1 MGKMSKHRKW
11 LSTLLVCVLVCG
23 LLPIYGV
30 GIPQASATSDTITI
44 DGIKDA
50 AWDGIAS
57 VGVSPSP
64 AKSELGSK
72 NIDNLKFTNDG
83 EYLYYWVDAN
93 VENWT
98 ANGQYIHIALQ
109 VNEEDSGISTGPEGT
124 WKGQY
129 SFSGTEKKPKFHI
142 MQRIKN
148 HTEINSAGVFKSTD
162 LITPV
167 LSTETNLLGAKFAVN
182 REVGFEGRIP
192 LSALDLKNGDTIKAI
207 VVLSGNNTSQHGAF
221 DVIPEITGNMK
232 AGTWD
237 ESGAKLNVQSVY
249 SNPYTIR
256 TFDVTVDGIKDAA
269 WDQAP
274 ILGRSETANTW
285 IVDKGD
291 GTTETAG
298 PFHIDNLRIHNDGYF
313 LYYYIDAV
321 NVPNWGV
328 DGQYINLALNVNDE
342 DSGVEGNPFNT
353 QFKFTA
359 TKKPQFHIVQR
370 ISNNKELH
378 SAAVYKSSELG
389 NPLLATWSALKGAE
403 FAVDRE
409 LGFEGKI
416 PLSVLGLKNGDTV
429 KGIAVLSGNN
439 SALHGAFDAIVEN
452 PGNEVADSWNESGS
466 NKNALS
472 VYSQE
477 MTVKGA
483 VSELTIV
490 DSTPG
495 VGSVNVPIS
504 TYSISIDFNDDVTQ
518 TGPVSVTD
526 VTYSHIVSGK
536 NLTLYVNSDLEYGKT
551 YEVKIPANSLQS
563 ATYGPLEKDLSFTFT
578 VEPHPT
584 TKRFIHLYYDR
595 PEKNY
600 TNWNIWVWST
610 GLTNDEKLFKE
621 ERNGM
626 MFAEIP
632 VAFNSNSVGFKIRKG
647 KWEETDIDLD
657 RMITFAPG
665 QSTAKVF
672 VKQNTVEIRQLKHI
686 NNPVMD
692 QGITSFFYRDELLLR
707 ENKMDTIEGVKLVIE
722 NDGNSTSYDMTYDS
736 VEEYFQ
742 VAVADVPLG
751 KSYYHYEVTRAG
763 GVTKSEKDYYNPN
776 VEDGKS
782 YFEYK
787 DPNWNVSASIP
798 ATGVSY
804 KQTAELSVNVSV
816 TGGELSDIKDVFAD
830 LTAIGGSAKE
840 PIDKTLLKQQIAIKE
855 GTTPGEKTIP
865 VTLVDRF
872 GHYVAVNT
880 KLNVV
885 AASTEPSS
893 KLDFDWDEARIY
905 FVLTDRFANG
915 DNSNDN
921 PNGENYD
928 KTHLETYHGGDF
940 RGLINNLDYMEKL
953 GINTLWITPIVDNID
968 YNLASA
974 APYKYQY
981 GYHGYWAKDFTKID
995 EHLGD
1000 LDTFKELIDKAH
1012 DRGIKIMVDVV
1023 LNHTGYGL
1031 KPTDTNTNHLTNFPT
1046 DEDRARFGGMIRG
1059 PGGSG
1064 DITGEVGGLPD
1075 LITEDPAVRDQIVQ
1089 WQADWLN
1096 KARTDRGDTID
1107 FFRADTIKHV
1117 EGTAWRALKNAVN
1130 AIDPEFK
1137 IIGEYFGA
1145 SLDVTG
1151 GYLGTGQMDSL
1162 LDFDFKSQAKSFV
1175 NGNID
1180 NVISN
1185 LENRSNRINNNST
1198 LGQFLSSHDED
1209 GFLYSVGNDEN
1220 KLKVAA
1226 ALQITSKG
1234 QPVVYYGEELGATG
1248 RNGDFDKGV
1257 LGENR
1262 KDMPW
1267 NKVTEKAGLLNHYT
1281 SLLNIR
1287 EKYSKT
1293 FSKGT
1298 QKKTSGSDAD
1308 KYVVYERNYLNESI
1322 FVGLNIDDV
1331 AKSATFAV
1339 PFEAGSTLVDEYNDK
1354 YYTVSMDKTVTINI
1368 PAKANG
1374 GTAIVI
1380 KSSVYSGGGSSG
1392 GTAPAD
1398 EAALAINEQN
1408 LKNAADGKVSVA
1420 VSGGVKRIELPLNT
1434 ADLLGSNVLE
1444 VKRDNATIQLPASV
1458 LKAVAALVSG
1468 DSAKGSKIV
1477 FEFEPVAADAAKSL
1491 LDKKKEAGSDVSPAS
1506 EVYHLSLYVSTAD
1519 GKKLP
1524 LSTFEQPLTIILKLA
1539 DNANTDLTGIY
1550 YIGDNGELEYI
1561 GGKVDNGFMKADIT
1575 HFSKYAILEFNKTF
1589 SDVSSKH
1596 WASNVIKTLAAKH
1609 IIEGTSATTFSP
1621 SKDLTRAEFVALLVR
1636 ALDLKATKQ
1645 AAFSDVADKAWYA
1658 EAVAAASEAGLVTG
1672 DDKGKFNPS
1681 AKVTREEMAVIL
1693 IRAYEKK
1700 TGKKAEQ
1707 AGNASLKDSE
1717 SISAWAKSS
1726 VSQAVAL
1733 GLLQGRDGGLF
1744 APKASLNRAEGAQV
1758 IHSLIKE

>member
-1 MGKMSKHRKW
+1 MRKMRKHRKW
-11 LSTLLVCVLVCG
+11 LSTLLVCALVCG

-30 GIPQASATSDTITI
+30 GIPQASASSDTITI
-44 DGIKDA
+44 DGVKDA

-57 VGVSPSP
+57 VGESAPVGWS
-64 AKSELGSK
+64 GFDI
-72 NIDNLKFTNDG
+72 NNLKFTNDG
-83 EYLYYWVDAN
+83 AYLYYWVDAN
-93 VENWT
+93 VGFWAE
-98 ANGQYIHIALQ
+98 NGQYIHIALQ
-109 VNEEDSGISTGPEGT
+109 VNEEDSEISTGPEGPSGPEAT

-129 SFSGTEKKPKFHI
+129 NFSGTAKKPQFHI
-142 MQRIKN
+142 MQRIMN
-148 HTEINSAGVFKSTD
+148 NVHIRSAALFKSTD
-162 LITPV
+162 LVTPV
-167 LSTETNLLGAKFAVN
+167 LSTETSLKGAKFAVN
-182 REVGFEGRIP
+182 REQGFEGKIP
-192 LSALDLKNGDTIKAI
+192 LSELGLKNGDTIRAI
-207 VVLSGNNTSQHGAF
+207 VVLSGNADSQHGAF
-221 DVIPEITGNMK
+221 DVIPRVSGNMY
-232 AGTWD
+232 ALSWN
-237 ESGAKLNVQSVY
+237 ESGNVNTQSVY
-249 SNPYTIR
+249 SNPYTIH
-256 TFDVTVDGIKDAA
+256 TFEVAVDGIKDAA
-269 WDQAP
+269 WEQAP
-274 ILGRSETANTW
+274 ILGRSETGS
-285 IVDKGD
+285 DKG
-291 GTTETAG
+291 GTNQ
-298 PFHIDNLRIHNDGYF
+298 FHIDNLRIYNDGYF
-313 LYYYIDAV
+313 LYYWIDAV
-321 NVPNWGV
+321 AVPDWG
-328 DGQYINLALNVNDE
+328 DSGPYLDLALQIND
-342 DSGVEGNPFNT
+342 DNSGFDGNPEGFQYDFSLTSN
-353 QFKFTA
+353 
-359 TKKPQFHIVQR
+359 KPQFHIVQKVEEG
-370 ISNNKELH
+370 NLGKGE
-378 SAAVYKSSELG
+378 VYASTDLS
-389 NPLLATWSALKGAE
+389 NPLPSSVLEGAE
-403 FAVDRE
+403 FAVTRTT
-409 LGFEGKI
+409 GFEGKI
-416 PLSVLGLKNGDTV
+416 PLSALGLKNGDDV
-429 KGIAVLSGNN
+429 RAIAVISGNTPN
-439 SALHGAFDAIVEN
+439 EHGAFDVIVEHSN
-452 PGNEVADSWNESGS
+452 NTVAAGGEWNSSS
-466 NKNALS
+466 NKNKQGE
-472 VYSQE
+472 YSAARTIQ
-477 MTVKGA
+477 GA
-483 VSELTIV
+483 VSELVIV
-490 DSTPG
+490 KSTPG
-495 VGSVNVPIS
+495 VGSANVPIS
-504 TYSISIDFNDDVTQ
+504 TYSISVDFNDDVTQ

-526 VTYSHIVSGK
+526 VTYSHVVSGK
-536 NLTLYVNSDLEYGKT
+536 NITFDINSDLEYGKT

-578 VEPHPT
+578 VEPHPL
-584 TKRFIHLYYDR
+584 TKRYIHLYYDR
-595 PEKNY
+595 PARDY
-600 TNWNIWVWST
+600 TDWNIWVWST

-632 VAFNSNSVGFKIRKG
+632 VALNSNSVGFKLRKG
-647 KWEETDIDLD
+647 DWVERDIDLD

-672 VKQNTVEIRQLKHI
+672 IKQNTVEIRQVKHI
-686 NNPVMD
+686 SNPVMD
-692 QGITSFFYRDELLLR
+692 QGITSFFYRDELLMR
-707 ENKMDTIEGVKLVIE
+707 DNKMDTIEGVKLVIE

-763 GVTKSEKDYYNPN
+763 GVTKSEKDYYNSN

-787 DPNWNVSASIP
+787 DPSWSVSASIP
-798 ATGVSY
+798 AKGVSY

-855 GTTPGEKTIP
+855 GTTAGEKTIP

-872 GHYVAVNT
+872 GHYVKVET

-885 AASTEPSS
+885 APSG
-893 KLDFDWDEARIY
+893 KPDFDWDEARIY

-915 DNSNDN
+915 DTSNDN
-921 PNGENYD
+921 PNGEKYD
-928 KTHLETYHGGDF
+928 KAHLETYHGGDF

-1023 LNHTGYGL
+1023 INHTGYGL

-1130 AIDPEFK
+1130 AIDPDFK

-1145 SLDVTG
+1145 SIDVTG

-1180 NVISN
+1180 EVVRN
-1185 LENRSNRINNNST
+1185 LENRSNRINNTST

-1248 RNGDFDKGV
+1248 RNGDFDKGI

-1267 NKVTEKAGLLNHYT
+1267 NKVTEKAGLLNHYRN
-1281 SLLNIR
+1281 LLNIR

-1339 PFEAGSTLVDEYNDK
+1339 PFDAGSFVRDEYNDK
-1354 YYTVSMDKTVTINI
+1354 VYTVSSDKTVTINI

-1374 GTAIVI
+1374 GTAII
-1380 KSSVYSGGGSSG
+1380 AKGTGYSSGGPVGG
-1392 GTAPAD
+1392 GTAPDD

-1561 GGKVDNGFMKADIT
+1561 GGKVDNGVMKADIT

-1707 AGNASLKDSE
+1707 AGNASLKDSD

>member
-1 MGKMSKHRKW
+1 MRKMRKQRKW
-11 LSTLLVCVLVCG
+11 LSVLLVCALVCG

-30 GIPQASATSDTITI
+30 GTPQASASSDTITV
-44 DGIKDA
+44 DGVKDA
-50 AWDGIAS
+50 AWDSIPS
-57 VGVSPSP
+57 VGES
-64 AKSELGSK
+64 AAAGWQGF

-83 EYLYYWVDAN
+83 AYLYYWVDAN
-93 VENWT
+93 VGFWAE
-98 ANGQYIHIALQ
+98 NGQYIHIALQ
-109 VNEEDSGISTGPEGT
+109 VNDEDSGISTGPEGPSGPVST

-129 SFSGTEKKPKFHI
+129 NFSMADKKPQFHI
-142 MQRIKN
+142 MQRIMN
-148 HTEINSAGVFKSTD
+148 DVDIRSAAVFKSTD
-162 LITPV
+162 LVTPI
-167 LSTETNLLGAKFAVN
+167 LSTETSLKGAKFAVN
-182 REVGFEGRIP
+182 RVQGFEGKIP
-192 LSALDLKNGDTIKAI
+192 LSELGLNNGDTIKAI
-207 VVLSGNNTSQHGAF
+207 VVLSGNDANQHGAF
-221 DVIPEITGNMK
+221 DVIPRVAGNK
-232 AGTWD
+232 VAEDWNA
-237 ESGAKLNVQSVY
+237 SGDVSTQSVY
-249 SNPYTIR
+249 SNPYTVK
-256 TFDVTVDGIKDAA
+256 TFQVAVDGVKDAA

-274 ILGRSETANTW
+274 ILGRSETGS
-285 IVDKGD
+285 DKG
-291 GTTETAG
+291 GSNQ
-298 PFHIDNLRIHNDGYF
+298 FHIDNLRIYNDGYF
-313 LYYYIDAV
+313 LYYWIDAV
-321 NVPNWGV
+321 AVPNWG
-328 DGQYINLALNVNDE
+328 DSGPYLNLALQINNE
-342 DSGVEGNPFNT
+342 NSGINGNPEGFQYDFSGTVN
-353 QFKFTA
+353 
-359 TKKPQFHIVQR
+359 KPQFHIVQKVEDG
-370 ISNNKELH
+370 NLGKGE
-378 SAAVYKSSELG
+378 VYASTDL
-389 NPLLATWSALKGAE
+389 NSALPASVLSGAE
-403 FAVDRE
+403 FAVTRTT
-409 LGFEGKI
+409 GFEGKI
-416 PLSVLGLKNGDTV
+416 PLSALGLKNGDDV
-429 KGIAVLSGNN
+429 RAIAVISGDNRN
-439 SALHGAFDAIVEN
+439 QHGAFDVIVEHPN
-452 PGNEVADSWNESGS
+452 NKVAANAEWDSSSLKNEQSE
-466 NKNALS
+466 
-472 VYSQE
+472 YSAAHKI
-477 MTVKGA
+477 KGA
-483 VSELTIV
+483 INELVIIK
-490 DSTPG
+490 STPG
-495 VGSVNVPIS
+495 VGSANVPIS
-504 TYSISIDFNDDVTQ
+504 TYGISIDFNDDVTQ

-526 VTYSHIVSGK
+526 VAYSHIISGK
-536 NLTLYVNSDLEYGKT
+536 NLTFYVNSDLEYGKT
-551 YEVKIPANSLQS
+551 YEVKIPANSLHS

-578 VEPHPT
+578 IEPHPL
-584 TKRFIHLYYDR
+584 TKRYIHLYYDR
-595 PEKNY
+595 PARDY
-600 TNWNIWVWST
+600 TDWNIWVWST

-632 VAFNSNSVGFKIRKG
+632 VAMSSNSVGFKLRKG
-647 KWEETDIDLD
+647 NWVERDVDLD
-657 RMITFAPG
+657 RMITFEPG

-672 VKQNTVEIRQLKHI
+672 VKQGTVEIRQLKHLS
-686 NNPVMD
+686 NPVMD

-722 NDGNSTSYDMTYDS
+722 NNNSTTSYDMNYNST
-736 VEEYFQ
+736 EEYFE
-742 VAVADVPLG
+742 VAVPNVPLG
-751 KSYYHYEVTRAG
+751 ISYYHYEVTRAG

-787 DPNWNVSASIP
+787 DPDWTFSASIP
-798 ATGVSY
+798 AGGVSH

-816 TGGELSDIKDVFAD
+816 TGGELSDIKGIYAD
-830 LTAIGGSAKE
+830 LTAVGGSAKE
-840 PIDKTLLKQQIAIKE
+840 PIDTTLLKQRIAIKE
-855 GTTPGEKTIP
+855 STTPGEKTIP

-872 GHYVAVNT
+872 GHYVTVET

-885 AASTEPSS
+885 APSSDPSS

-905 FVLTDRFANG
+905 FVLTDRFSNG
-915 DNSNDN
+915 DPSNDN

-968 YNLASA
+968 YNLASQ

-1031 KPTDTNTNHLTNFPT
+1031 KPTDTNTNNLTNFPT

-1117 EGTAWRALKNAVN
+1117 ESTTWRALKNAVN
-1130 AIDPEFK
+1130 AIDPDFK

-1145 SLDVTG
+1145 SIDVTG

-1162 LDFDFKSQAKSFV
+1162 LDFDFKAQAKSFV
-1175 NGNID
+1175 NDGKID
-1180 NVISN
+1180 EVMSN
-1185 LENRSNRINNNST
+1185 LEQRSNRINNTST

-1209 GFLYSVGNDEN
+1209 GFLYSVGNDES
-1220 KLKVAA
+1220 KLKVAS

-1248 RNGDFDKGV
+1248 RNGVFDQGI

-1267 NKVTEKAGLLNHYT
+1267 DKMTEKADLLNHYKN
-1281 SLLNIR
+1281 LLNIR
-1287 EKYSKT
+1287 GKYSKV

-1298 QKKTSGSDAD
+1298 QKKTTGGDAD
-1308 KYVVYERNYLNESI
+1308 KYVVFERNYLNESI

-1331 AKSATFAV
+1331 AKTATFTV
-1339 PFEAGSTLVDEYNDK
+1339 PFEAGSVVRDEYNDRF
-1354 YYTVSMDKTVTINI
+1354 YTVGSDKTVTISI
-1368 PAKANG
+1368 PAKAKG
-1374 GTAIVI
+1374 GTAII
-1380 KSSVYSGGGSSG
+1380 AKNSGYPNGGPSSIGGG
-1392 GTAPAD
+1392 GTAPVD
-1398 EAALAINEQN
+1398 EAALAINEQS

-1420 VSGGVKRIELPLNT
+1420 VSSGVKRIELPLNT
-1434 ADLLGSNVLE
+1434 ADILGSNVLE
-1444 VKRDNATIQLPASV
+1444 VKRDNAVIQIPASI
-1458 LKAVAALVSG
+1458 LKAVGALVSG

-1477 FEFEPVAADAAKSL
+1477 FEFEPVDQAAAKSL
-1491 LDKKKEAGSDVSPAS
+1491 LDSKKEAGSDVTPAS

-1524 LSTFEQPLTIILKLA
+1524 LSKFEQPLTIRLKLA
-1539 DNANTDLTGIY
+1539 DNADTDLTGIY
-1550 YIGDNGELEYI
+1550 YIADNGELEYI
-1561 GGKVDNGFMKADIT
+1561 GGTVDNGFMKAEIT

-1589 SDVSSKH
+1589 SDVPSKH
-1596 WASNVIKTLAAKH
+1596 WASKVIKTLAAKH

-1621 SKDLTRAEFVALLVR
+1621 SKELTRAEFVALLVR

-1645 AAFSDVADKAWYA
+1645 ANFSDVSGTAWYA
-1658 EAVAAASEAGLVTG
+1658 DVVAAASEAGLVTG
-1672 DDKGKFNPS
+1672 DDKGKFNPG

-1707 AGNASLKDSE
+1707 PAGSASLKDSD
-1717 SISAWAKSS
+1717 SISAWAASS
-1726 VSQAVAL
+1726 VAQAVEL
-1733 GLLQGRDGGLF
+1733 GLLQGREGGLF

-1758 IHSLIKE
+1758 IHSLVN

>member
-1 MGKMSKHRKW
+1 MEKMSKHRKW
-11 LSTLLVCVLVCG
+11 LSTLLVCALVCG

-30 GIPQASATSDTITI
+30 GTPQASATSDTITI

-57 VGVSPSP
+57 VGVSPS
-64 AKSELGSK
+64 AGWEGFS
-72 NIDNLKFTNDG
+72 IDNLKFTNDG
-83 EYLYYWVDAN
+83 TYLYYWVDASYIPDD
-93 VENWT
+93 WLDD
-98 ANGQYIHIALQ
+98 GQYIHIALQ
-109 VNEEDSGISTGPEGT
+109 VNDQDSGISAGPSGASGPT
-124 WKGQY
+124 KYWNGQY
-129 SFSGTEKKPKFHI
+129 NFSGTDKKPQFHI
-142 MQRIKN
+142 MQRLKGVN
-148 HTEINSAGVFKSTD
+148 EVRSAAVFKSTD
-162 LITPV
+162 LTNPI
-167 LSTETNLLGAKFAVN
+167 LSTESNLKGAEFKID
-182 REVGFEGRIP
+182 RTQGFEGKVP
-192 LSALDLKNGDTIKAI
+192 LSELGLVNGDQIKAI
-207 VVLSGNNTSQHGAF
+207 VVLSGNTSAEHGAF
-221 DVIPEITGNMK
+221 DVIPEHTDNKIAK
-232 AGTWD
+232 SWK
-237 ESGAKLNVQSVY
+237 ESLANAQAVY
-249 SNPYTIR
+249 SNAFTIR
-256 TFDVTVDGIKDAA
+256 TFDITIDGIKDAA

-274 ILGRSETANTW
+274 ILGRSETANNW
-285 IVDKGD
+285 D
-291 GTTETAG
+291 GS
-298 PFHIDNLRIHNDGYF
+298 PNFHIDNLRIYNDGYN
-313 LYYYIDAV
+313 LYYWVDAV
-321 NVPNWGV
+321 SLPDWSGNGPFLDLAINVVGENSGISAAP
-328 DGQYINLALNVNDE
+328 DGYNKYTFE
-342 DSGVEGNPFNT
+342 NT
-353 QFKFTA
+353 TEKPKF
-359 TKKPQFHIVQR
+359 HVMQR
-370 ISNNKELH
+370 ITNDSQKKAKVFQSTDLVNPILASN
-378 SAAVYKSSELG
+378 
-389 NPLLATWSALKGAE
+389 TALKGAE
-403 FAVDRE
+403 FAAHFE
-409 LGFEGKI
+409 TGFEGKI
-416 PLSVLGLKNGDTV
+416 PLSVLGLKNGQQV
-429 KGIAVLSGNN
+429 KAIAVLTGDNPN
-439 SALHGAFDAIVEN
+439 QHGALDVIVED
-452 PGNEVADSWNESGS
+452 PANEVANDWTPSSI
-466 NKNALS
+466 NKQGT
-472 VYSQE
+472 YSE
-477 MTVKGA
+477 AWTIKGA

-504 TYSISIDFNDDVTQ
+504 TYSISVDFNDDVTQ

-526 VTYSHIVSGK
+526 VTYSHVVSGK
-536 NLTLYVNSDLEYGKT
+536 NITFDINSDLEYGKT

-578 VEPHPT
+578 VEPHPL
-584 TKRFIHLYYDR
+584 TKRYIHLYYDR
-595 PEKNY
+595 PARDY
-600 TNWNIWVWST
+600 TDWNIWVWST
-610 GLTNDEKLFKE
+610 GLTNDQKLFKE

-632 VAFNSNSVGFKIRKG
+632 VALNSNSVGFKLRKG
-647 KWEETDIDLD
+647 DWVERDIDLD

-672 VKQNTVEIRQLKHI
+672 IKQNTVEIRQVKHI
-686 NNPVMD
+686 SNPVMD
-692 QGITSFFYRDELLLR
+692 QGITSFFYRDELLMR
-707 ENKMDTIEGVKLVIE
+707 DNKMDTIEGVKLVIE

-763 GVTKSEKDYYNPN
+763 GVTKSEKDYYNSN

-798 ATGVSY
+798 AKGVSY

-872 GHYVAVNT
+872 GHYVKVET

-885 AASTEPSS
+885 APSG
-893 KLDFDWDEARIY
+893 KPDFDWDEARIY

-915 DNSNDN
+915 DTSNDN
-921 PNGENYD
+921 PNGEKYD
-928 KTHLETYHGGDF
+928 KAHLETYHGGDF

-1023 LNHTGYGL
+1023 INHTGYGL
-1031 KPTDTNTNHLTNFPT
+1031 KPTDTNTNKLTNFPT

-1130 AIDPEFK
+1130 AIDPDFK

-1145 SLDVTG
+1145 SIDVTG

-1175 NGNID
+1175 NGSID
-1180 NVISN
+1180 EVVRN
-1185 LENRSNRINNNST
+1185 LENRSNRINNTST

-1248 RNGDFDKGV
+1248 RNGDFDKGI

-1267 NKVTEKAGLLNHYT
+1267 DNVTKKAGLLNHYKN
-1281 SLLNIR
+1281 LLNIR

-1339 PFEAGSTLVDEYNDK
+1339 PFEAGSFVKDEYNDK
-1354 YYTVSMDKTVTINI
+1354 VYTVSSDKTVTISI

-1374 GTAIVI
+1374 GTAII
-1380 KSSVYSGGGSSG
+1380 AKGTGYSSGGPVGG

-1420 VSGGVKRIELPLNT
+1420 VSSGVKSIELPLNT

-1468 DSAKGSKIV
+1468 DSAKGSKVV
-1477 FEFEPVAADAAKSL
+1477 FEFEPVAEDAAKSL

-1561 GGKVDNGFMKADIT
+1561 GGKVENGFMKADIT

-1645 AAFSDVADKAWYA
+1645 AAFSDVADQAWYA

-1707 AGNASLKDSE
+1707 AGNASLKDSD